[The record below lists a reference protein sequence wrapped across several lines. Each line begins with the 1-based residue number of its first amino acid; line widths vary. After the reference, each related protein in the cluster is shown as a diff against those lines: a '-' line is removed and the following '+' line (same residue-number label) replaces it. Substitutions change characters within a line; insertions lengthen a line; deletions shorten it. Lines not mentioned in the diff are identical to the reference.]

1 MDKDIREMSLRIV
14 RILNEYSLPV
24 ECKRL
29 VLLEILGS
37 VEREAEKVI
46 AQQIEEK
53 TNAEGVHEN
62 QLEE

>member
-1 MDKDIREMSLRIV
+1 MDKDIRELSLGIV
-14 RILNEYSLPV
+14 QLLNGSSIPM

-29 VLLEILGS
+29 VLLEILGR
-37 VEREAEKVI
+37 VEAETERII

>member
-1 MDKDIREMSLRIV
+1 MDKEIREMSLRIV
-14 RILNEYSLPV
+14 QIVNEYALPM

-37 VEREAEKVI
+37 VEKEAEKVI

-53 TNAEGVHEN
+53 ENAEGVHED
-62 QLEE
+62 QLEK